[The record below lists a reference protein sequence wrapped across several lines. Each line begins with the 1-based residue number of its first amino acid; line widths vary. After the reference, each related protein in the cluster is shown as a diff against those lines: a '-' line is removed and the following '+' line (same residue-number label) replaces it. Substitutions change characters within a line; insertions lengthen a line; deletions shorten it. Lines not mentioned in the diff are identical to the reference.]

1 MARIKLMVI
10 WSIFV
15 LSITYVSAQTGGWQW
30 AVGVENPDWLISKDT
45 ALDNQGNLYV
55 VGEFRGTSTFG
66 SHTITTSLYNS
77 EVFVA
82 KMDRNGNWLWVTQT
96 QRPTISQSVGAT
108 GIVVDNTGNCYV
120 SGHFTDTALFGSISL
135 TSTSTSM
142 FVAKIDSAGSWQWVQ
157 TNIQITSN
165 SYARSLGL
173 AISDNFLCVT
183 GSYYRSIGFGT
194 TTLGYESS
202 NRPNNYIAKLDR
214 DGNWISAIRSYG
226 YNVWYKGII
235 AIDEESNAYIFSGS
249 FTGLVPF
256 GSITL
261 TSQGTDSGGNPLADI
276 FIAKLDANNNWVWA
290 IKGGGLKDDG
300 CLDVDVNNQ
309 GECFIT
315 GYYQSTANFGS
326 IVVTSSTEDTRG
338 TFVAKVSSNGSWEWV
353 STSLSSYI
361 NQGGGIRVNSNNEVL
376 VTGLS
381 DGNINFG
388 PIQIINGG
396 DGALAFVCKLDS
408 LGNWLWVRQ
417 ATSTE
422 SVRGNHIELTA
433 NNHYMVTGLY
443 FDQATFGINNI
454 TTSYMGIFVAKL
466 LDPGMALLSD
476 KLVSFGD
483 WYLEEASEYQTV
495 LIANSCFDAISV
507 SDLHF
512 GDSQGHYQFIG
523 PTTPFTLSPGETSTI
538 LVRFLP
544 HSVGSISDT
553 LFIVNDSQNV
563 SIVKVTL
570 TGISQYVPPR
580 PPENVTIEAV
590 GQNTTIVWDAVT
602 QNIFGAQFTPD
613 YYLIFYNGS
622 DDPNNGT
629 YYYLARSYAPSY
641 IHDGVLVHAQH
652 MFYKIF
658 AFKFYGSR
666 DMDPSLLL
674 IPGMTEQEVIRIIG
688 RKADIK

>member
-55 VGEFRGTSTFG
+55 VGEFRGTSSFG
-66 SHTITTSLYNS
+66 NHTITTSLYNS

-82 KMDRNGNWLWVTQT
+82 KMDRYGNWLWVTQT

-157 TNIQITSN
+157 TNTQVTSN
-165 SYARSLGL
+165 SSARNSDL
-173 AISDNFLCVT
+173 AISDNILCVT
-183 GSYYRSIGFGT
+183 GYYYREIGFGN
-194 TTLGYESS
+194 TTLGYDYS
-202 NRPNNYIAKLDR
+202 NRPNNYVAKLDQG
-214 DGNWISAIRSYG
+214 GNWISAIRSY
-226 YNVWYKGII
+226 NSSVWGAGCI
-235 AIDEESNAYIFSGS
+235 ALDDESNAYISGS
-249 FTGLVPF
+249 FTGSVQF

-261 TSQGTDSGGNPLADI
+261 TSQGTDLGGNPLADI

-422 SVRGNHIELTA
+422 SVGGNHIELTA

-483 WYLEEASEYQTV
+483 WYLEEASDYQNV
-495 LIANSCFDAISV
+495 LIANSGFDAISV
-507 SDLHF
+507 SDLHL
-512 GDSQGHYQFIG
+512 GDSQAHYQFIG

-563 SIVKVTL
+563 PIVKVTL
-570 TGISQYVPPR
+570 SGISQYVPPR
-580 PPENVTIEAV
+580 PPENVAIDAV
-590 GQNTTIVWDAVT
+590 GQNAAIVWDAVT
-602 QNIFGAQFTPD
+602 ENIFGAQFTPD

-622 DDPNNGT
+622 DDPDNGT

-688 RKADIK
+688 QTADTK